1 MHNWKLKLLSLVS
14 AILLWLVVVG
24 INDPIRTFT
33 FSGIHV
39 DVVNSSAITSE
50 GKVYEVLDDSD
61 VITIQVK
68 ARRSAAL
75 SDTDFKAVANMQ
87 DIQLMKYVPINISC
101 TKNVNIQSITTKTPN
116 LKISIE
122 DSDTKTLPIVVRTNG
137 TPGAG
142 YIIDKNNTIA
152 SPESVRI
159 TGAASAIRKISRVYA
174 EVDVSGITKD
184 TERITSL
191 SLYNGDGDSIKNS
204 SLTYNI
210 DTNSIDISI
219 KLLKTKEVPV
229 KASVSGR
236 AADGYAYTKVSCEP
250 STITLAGKEDVLKN
264 VTAIEI
270 PASDVDISQ
279 ATADVEKVVDISA
292 YLPANTQLEEE
303 ESATVAVTVAVEK
316 LEERTVTLEKS
327 RISLENVPDGYQASF
342 LTTTDLS
349 FTVRGRRASMEMLD
363 TSQWT
368 GQIDLSEY
376 KKADTYEVPVTI
388 NLPDG
393 YELPDTPI
401 AVVKIEKDT
410 AN

>member
-24 INDPIRTFT
+24 INDPVRTFT

-142 YIIDKNNTIA
+142 YIIDKQYHCVAGERAHHRRSQRDPQDQQGICRGGC
-152 SPESVRI
+152 VRHHQ
-159 TGAASAIRKISRVYA
+159 GHR
-174 EVDVSGITKD
+174 
-184 TERITSL
+184 
-191 SLYNGDGDSIKNS
+191 
-204 SLTYNI
+204 
-210 DTNSIDISI
+210 
-219 KLLKTKEVPV
+219 
-229 KASVSGR
+229 
-236 AADGYAYTKVSCEP
+236 
-250 STITLAGKEDVLKN
+250 EDYF
-264 VTAIEI
+264 
-270 PASDVDISQ
+270 P
-279 ATADVEKVVDISA
+279 
-292 YLPANTQLEEE
+292 
-303 ESATVAVTVAVEK
+303 VTVQ
-316 LEERTVTLEKS
+316 R
-327 RISLENVPDGYQASF
+327 
-342 LTTTDLS
+342 
-349 FTVRGRRASMEMLD
+349 
-363 TSQWT
+363 
-368 GQIDLSEY
+368 
-376 KKADTYEVPVTI
+376 
-388 NLPDG
+388 
-393 YELPDTPI
+393 
-401 AVVKIEKDT
+401 
-410 AN
+410 

>member
-24 INDPIRTFT
+24 INDPVRTFT

-219 KLLKTKEVPV
+219 KLLKDLVDYYI
-229 KASVSGR
+229 AM
-236 AADGYAYTKVSCEP
+236 
-250 STITLAGKEDVLKN
+250 STH
-264 VTAIEI
+264 
-270 PASDVDISQ
+270 
-279 ATADVEKVVDISA
+279 
-292 YLPANTQLEEE
+292 
-303 ESATVAVTVAVEK
+303 TVQ
-316 LEERTVTLEKS
+316 
-327 RISLENVPDGYQASF
+327 G
-342 LTTTDLS
+342 
-349 FTVRGRRASMEMLD
+349 
-363 TSQWT
+363 
-368 GQIDLSEY
+368 
-376 KKADTYEVPVTI
+376 
-388 NLPDG
+388 
-393 YELPDTPI
+393 
-401 AVVKIEKDT
+401 
-410 AN
+410 

>member
-1 MHNWKLKLLSLVS
+1 MTRF
-14 AILLWLVVVG
+14 
-24 INDPIRTFT
+24 RTFT

-122 DSDTKTLPIVVRTNG
+122 DSDTKTLPIVVRING

-250 STITLAGKEDVLKN
+250 STITLAGKENVLKN

-279 ATADVEKVVDISA
+279 ATADVEKVVDIST

-303 ESATVAVTVAVEK
+303 ETATVAVTVAVEK

-349 FTVRGRRASMEMLD
+349 FTVRGRRASMESLD

-376 KKADTYEVPVTI
+376 RKADTYEVPVTI

>member
-1 MHNWKLKLLSLVS
+1 
-14 AILLWLVVVG
+14 
-24 INDPIRTFT
+24 
-33 FSGIHV
+33 
-39 DVVNSSAITSE
+39 
-50 GKVYEVLDDSD
+50 
-61 VITIQVK
+61 
-68 ARRSAAL
+68 
-75 SDTDFKAVANMQ
+75 
-87 DIQLMKYVPINISC
+87 MKYVPINISC

-250 STITLAGKEDVLKN
+250 STITLAGKENVLKN

-303 ESATVAVTVAVEK
+303 ESATVAVTVSVEK

-349 FTVRGRRASMEMLD
+349 FTVRGRRASMESLD

-376 KKADTYEVPVTI
+376 RKADTYEVPVTI

-393 YELPDTPI
+393 YELPDPPI